1 MRVLVVSSLFE
12 PLLSTVYTSRFVQ
25 TVIVCLLA
33 VGPVWAT
40 VDTCAPCVFP
50 CKRSEQETFTI
61 RLRGGRPDPA
71 YAYSSVVRDTLHLG
85 NEIFQALRF
94 HRRVADSCSDTVII
108 ASHVS
113 DVVLGRTLGKVPP
126 LYVPI
131 HPVPE
136 YQVTRIPDRPTS
148 FLEIGPWVGY
158 AGADSS
164 VVPRIGFNNAFG
176 GIEALIAPFGS
187 LLGEKLQLGIGGGAL
202 FEGGRMRIPLMAHL
216 RYTFSTPSTQEAVA
230 YVPGPCTFDCGRP
243 QSALSLPQDAERISL
258 PGPEVVD
265 STAALI
271 RTTEVVL
278 PTFAPYLFAETAY
291 VFNGNFEGR
300 GREPSV
306 NADEYGQY
314 MMSMGVGIPVIWRI
328 HAQLA
333 YRYARLNLRT
343 PCESCNELFIV
354 NTNSVHAVMLRLV
367 LHWGW

>member
-1 MRVLVVSSLFE
+1 MFIVTTARLA
-12 PLLSTVYTSRFVQ
+12 Q
-25 TVIVCLLA
+25 AVILCLLA
-33 VGPVWAT
+33 TSNVYGAA
-40 VDTCAPCVFP
+40 DTCAPCSFP

-71 YAYSSVVRDTLHLG
+71 HAYSSVVRDTLHLG

-94 HRRVADSCSDTVII
+94 QRRVADSCSDTVII

-148 FLEIGPWVGY
+148 FLEIGPWAGY

-187 LLGEKLQLGIGGGAL
+187 LLGEKLQLGIGGGAM
-202 FEGGRMRIPLMAHL
+202 FEGGRTRIPVMAHL
-216 RYTFSTPSTQEAVA
+216 RYTFSTPTTREAIR

-243 QSALSLPQDAERISL
+243 QSAQLLPVDGERIPL

-278 PTFAPYLFAETAY
+278 PTFAPYIFAEGAY

-300 GREPSV
+300 GPEPSV
-306 NADEYGQY
+306 NVEEYGQY
-314 MMSMGVGIPVIWRI
+314 MMSLGVGIPVIWRI

-354 NTNSVHAVMLRLV
+354 NTNSVHAVMMRFV

>member
-1 MRVLVVSSLFE
+1 MS
-12 PLLSTVYTSRFVQ
+12 PLSIVTTSRLVQ
-25 TVIVCLLA
+25 TVIVSLLA
-33 VGPVWAT
+33 VCPVWAT

-61 RLRGGRPDPA
+61 RLRGGRPDPSH
-71 YAYSSVVRDTLHLG
+71 AYSSVLRDTLHLG

-94 HRRVADSCSDTVII
+94 HRRLADSCNDTLII

-136 YQVTRIPDRPTS
+136 YQVTRMPDRQTS
-148 FLEIGPWVGY
+148 FLEIGPWAGY

-164 VVPRIGFNNAFG
+164 VVPRIGFNNVFG

-202 FEGGRMRIPLMAHL
+202 FEGGRTRIPVMAQL
-216 RYTFSTPSTQEAVA
+216 RYTFSTPSTREAVT
-230 YVPGPCTFDCGRP
+230 YVPGPCTFDCGRQQIP
-243 QSALSLPQDAERISL
+243 LLLPQDAERIPL
-258 PGPEVVD
+258 PGPDVVD

-271 RTTEVVL
+271 RTTEVVM
-278 PTFAPYLFAETAY
+278 PTIAPYLFAEGGY

-300 GREPSV
+300 GPEPSV
-306 NADEYGQY
+306 NAEDYGQY
-314 MMSMGVGIPVIWRI
+314 MISVGVGIPVIWRI
-328 HAQLA
+328 HAQMA
-333 YRYARLNLRT
+333 YRYSRLNLRT
-343 PCESCNELFIV
+343 PCESCSDLFVV
-354 NTNSVHAVMLRLV
+354 NTNSVHAVMVRFV